1 MNCKL
6 TETVNAYYGPRL
18 KPLVNRRITP
28 FRDYREFIASREALN
43 TMSSSH
49 LKVLVN
55 SANLSANLSGVLLV
69 SAVIISAEFS
79 SFAKRSFV
87 QVSKLK
93 TLPVQTGYSS
103 LPVQTGYLEGVLVQT
118 GDLRQYLHWFLYL
131 KIKVGSAKTFARS
144 LPLRLEKLRRVMMT
158 SYATLLVP
166 NSAGFLSSLKK
177 EEERTDSR
185 LVCSSTHQPVIQLV
199 EGRN

>member
-6 TETVNAYYGPRL
+6 TETVNAYYGPL
-18 KPLVNRRITP
+18 LNPLVNRRITP
-28 FRDYREFIASREALN
+28 CRDYRESIASRHALS

-55 SANLSANLSGVLLV
+55 SATLSANLSGVLLV

-93 TLPVQTGYSS
+93 T

>member
-93 TLPVQTGYSS
+93 TLPVQTGY
-103 LPVQTGYLEGVLVQT
+103 LEGVLVQT